1 MTLLNAI
8 IINPVTRTVTA
19 QKIEPGLQGMYAA
32 LAVDP
37 AWSGTIERFSY
48 DQVHDLWLD
57 ENGCLEPGRPV
68 FLLHDHPF
76 AGVTMILSHDDEG
89 ESRDCTLP
97 LAEIDRHVAWTD
109 LETTGGF
116 TEGHGE
122 DTPNGFL
129 YVVGE
134 PIFRRRT

>member
-19 QKIEPGLQGMYAA
+19 EKIDSTLQGMYAA

-37 AWSGTIERFSY
+37 AWSGTIERVSLNPT
-48 DQVHDLWLD
+48 HDLWID

-68 FLLHDHPF
+68 FLIHDHPF
-76 AGVTMILSHDDEG
+76 AGVAMILSLDDEG

-97 LAEIDRHVAWTD
+97 LTDIVRRVAWTD
-109 LETTGGF
+109 LETTGDF
-116 TEGHGE
+116 TEGHSE

-129 YVVGE
+129 YVGGR
-134 PIFRRRT
+134 PIYRQRE

>member
-19 QKIEPGLQGMYAA
+19 EKIESSLQGMYAA

-37 AWSGTIERFSY
+37 AWSGTIERVSV
-48 DQVHDLWLD
+48 DQVHDLWID

-76 AGVTMILSHDDEG
+76 AGVAMILSHDDEG
-89 ESRDCTLP
+89 DARDCGLP
-97 LAEIDRHVAWTD
+97 LADIAGRVEWTN
-109 LETTGGF
+109 LETSGDF
-116 TEGHGE
+116 TEGHSE
-122 DTPNGFL
+122 EAPNSFV
-129 YVVGE
+129 YVAGR
-134 PIFRRRT
+134 PIFRRRE